1 MDMGAHYLIRL
12 VEEQGNV
19 VAEMQDSAALVD
31 NVLVPHAESRQGI
44 ARHIDPYG
52 RTSFNGMQCEALLAE
67 FDAIQ
72 PDTLIETQRDALRQ
86 LVELLRRAATE
97 VHLHLVF
104 LGD

>member
-1 MDMGAHYLIRL
+1 MSAHYLIRI
-12 VEEQGNV
+12 VEEQGSV
-19 VAEMQDSAALVD
+19 VAEMQDVAGLVD
-31 NVLVPHAESRQGI
+31 NVLIPHAERCQGI

-72 PDTLIETQRDALRQ
+72 PGTLLDVQRSTLRK
-86 LVELLRRAATE
+86 LVELAQRAITE